1 MINLLGFLSG
11 KLDTKEQIEKR
22 MLLLSMSRK
31 LFTHSVPLSVA
42 EGAYEKLIKE
52 TRHLIISSKVDKK
65 KEMAYQLLIDLIQDY
80 NVKVLSTKIYW
91 EKQDEKENYKKFWD
105 KYNSIDKTT
114 EDGRKQKE
122 ILFLQEEL
130 KGLENNLQNKH
141 IIRFYKDKLLEYK
154 AIRRL
159 KNSYSKGKKYIKV

>member
-159 KNSYSKGKKYIKV
+159 KNIKKS